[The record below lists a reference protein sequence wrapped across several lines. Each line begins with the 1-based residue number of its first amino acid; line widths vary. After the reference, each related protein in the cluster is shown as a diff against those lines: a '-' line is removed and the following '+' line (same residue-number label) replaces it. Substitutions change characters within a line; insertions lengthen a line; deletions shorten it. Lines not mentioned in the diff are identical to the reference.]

1 MSACRI
7 SSPAS
12 VWSPSSCRIRRRR
25 RISPGRCSRFC
36 ATPRRSAARWSG
48 FANSMSCC
56 GRTPRPRRPMRSST
70 SSAEELVCG
79 VDEAGRGPLAGPV
92 YAAAVIL
99 NPVRR
104 VNGLADSKV
113 LTAERREVLAE
124 RIKERA
130 TAWCVAFATVEEIDR
145 LNIFHASMLAMRRAV
160 GGLGVSPRMAII
172 DGNSCPPGL
181 ACPARAIVDGDATER
196 PISAA
201 SILAKTARDAE
212 MTALHDRYPHYGF
225 NQHKGYATADHLQA
239 LGRVGP
245 CEIHRRSFYAV
256 GVFFQGN
263 LFADSWEAM
272 AEELRVRSYRMY
284 CEATKLAMGAGLV
297 GERAKLA
304 KFDQQRKR
312 LLRTYADVRATEDAA
327 VHVDLVDEMLRKARQ
342 E

>member
-1 MSACRI
+1 M
-7 SSPAS
+7 
-12 VWSPSSCRIRRRR
+12 PSSV
-25 RISPGRCSRFC
+25 P
-36 ATPRRSAARWSG
+36 SA
-48 FANSMSCC
+48 
-56 GRTPRPRRPMRSST
+56 
-70 SSAEELVCG
+70 ELVCG

-99 NPVRR
+99 DPARR
-104 VNGLADSKV
+104 INGLADSKV
-113 LTAERREVLAE
+113 LTAERRDVLAE

-130 TAWCVAFATVEEIDR
+130 TAWSVAFATVEEIDR

-160 GGLGVSPRMAII
+160 EGLSVRPASAII
-172 DGNSCPPGL
+172 DGNACPPGL
-181 ACPARAIVDGDATER
+181 GCRARAIVDGDATER

-212 MTALHDRYPHYGF
+212 MTALHERYPHYGF
-225 NQHKGYATADHLQA
+225 DQHKGYGTAEHLQA

-263 LFADSWEAM
+263 LFADSWQAM

-284 CEATKLAMGAGLV
+284 CEAMKLAAGTALV
-297 GERAKLA
+297 GDAKLE

-312 LLRTYADVRATEDAA
+312 LQRTYADVRATQDAS

-342 E
+342 ELRSKRN